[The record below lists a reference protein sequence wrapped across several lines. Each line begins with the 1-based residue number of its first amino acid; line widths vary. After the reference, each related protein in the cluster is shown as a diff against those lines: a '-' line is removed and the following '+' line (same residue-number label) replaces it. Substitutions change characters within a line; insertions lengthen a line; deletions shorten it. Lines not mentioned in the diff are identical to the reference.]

1 MPTYTAPGVYI
12 EEIPKLP
19 NSVVPVPTA
28 IPAFIGYTP
37 KAEHLG
43 KSVYFKPQRINSLLE
58 FEQIFLLPTPAQAVD
73 SAKQYSPNYYVE
85 PQSKKSTAPNCLD
98 IAGTT
103 YAILPDP
110 STIYYLYNSVRLFYQ
125 NGGGAAYILSV
136 GKYGPAKKKSLAGP
150 TKQIVNPN
158 VKLTL
163 RQGNPTQIAT
173 LVSSGEA
180 DLAIATEAIELF
192 HDLIM
197 LPCYQWNRCIVVP
210 PNHPLLDN
218 PILTLESIAQYPIVT
233 YDFAFTGRSKINRA
247 FEANGLNPNVVLTA
261 IDSDVIKTYVE
272 LGLGIGILAN
282 MAFDPLRDQHLRS
295 IDASHL
301 FEPSTTR
308 VGISRNSYIRGY
320 SYDFIEMFAPHLTH
334 DVVKSAM
341 KGKPNKTEPFSF

>member
-1 MPTYTAPGVYI
+1 MRLQQLRLLCEINRQNLNLSKAAESLHTSQPGISKQIQLLEEELGVDIFVRNGKRIVKITPPGKAII
-12 EEIPKLP
+12 EI
-19 NSVVPVPTA
+19 
-28 IPAFIGYTP
+28 
-37 KAEHLG
+37 AERMLQDAENL
-43 KSVYFKPQRINSLLE
+43 KSVGQE
-58 FEQIFLLPTPAQAVD
+58 FNNQTSGTLTIATTHTQARYALPPVIKRFTER
-73 SAKQYSPNYYVE
+73 Y
-85 PQSKKSTAPNCLD
+85 
-98 IAGTT
+98 
-103 YAILPDP
+103 
-110 STIYYLYNSVRLFYQ
+110 
-125 NGGGAAYILSV
+125 
-136 GKYGPAKKKSLAGP
+136 
-150 TKQIVNPN
+150 PN

-210 PNHPLLDN
+210 PNHPLLDS
-218 PILTLESIAQYPIVT
+218 PILTLEAIAQYPIVT

-247 FEANGLNPNVVLTA
+247 FEASGLNPNVVLTA

-320 SYDFIEMFAPHLTH
+320 SYDFIEMFAPHLNH

-341 KGKPNKTEPFSF
+341 KGKSNKTEPFSF